1 MYEDFTEPGGSN
13 YREFL
18 IKYENPDIA
27 FGQEHFDDMN
37 VIAHFRTKDRTT
49 SDGKKVFYIEEIQS
63 DWGQTYRKE
72 QSYMPNI
79 QDTSFEEYERRVLD
93 NTAPP
98 APFITDTDKWTQLT
112 LKRILSKAVDEGY
125 DFVSITP
132 GKAQMD
138 RWRNE
143 GVAKFY
149 DEIVP
154 KNAEKIVKKLDK
166 NAIQKDKK
174 INYNEV
180 RQGTVY
186 NQERFSIELTP
197 QLKEKVKKG
206 MAMFSA
212 TPLVVGQENE

>member
-1 MYEDFTEPGGSN
+1 
-13 YREFL
+13 
-18 IKYENPDIA
+18 
-27 FGQEHFDDMN
+27 
-37 VIAHFRTKDRTT
+37 
-49 SDGKKVFYIEEIQS
+49 
-63 DWGQTYRKE
+63 
-72 QSYMPNI
+72 MPNI
-79 QDTSFEEYERRVLD
+79 QDTSLEEYERRVLD

-138 RWRNE
+138 RWNDE

-166 NAIQKDKK
+166 NAVQKDKS
-174 INYNEV
+174 
-180 RQGTVY
+180 VY
-186 NQERFSIELTP
+186 IYKTKGYEKRFTIELTP

>member
-1 MYEDFTEPGGSN
+1 MYLQQTQNF
-13 YREFL
+13 
-18 IKYENPDIA
+18 
-27 FGQEHFDDMN
+27 
-37 VIAHFRTKDRTT
+37 VIDN
-49 SDGKKVFYIEEIQS
+49 DQKVF
-63 DWGQTYRKE
+63 K
-72 QSYMPNI
+72 
-79 QDTSFEEYERRVLD
+79 
-93 NTAPP
+93 

-125 DFVSITP
+125 DFVSLTP

-138 RWRNE
+138 RWNDE

-166 NAIQKDKK
+166 NAIQKDKEIGIEGSTGYGSDTALYAEK
-174 INYNEV
+174 
-180 RQGTVY
+180 
-186 NQERFSIELTP
+186 RFSIELTP

-212 TPLVVGQENE
+212 TPLIVGQENE